1 MERKEAAPLLTEPA
15 ERYRESFLEAL
26 REFQAE
32 GRHLD
37 LDAARLAADF
47 GGFVR
52 GLRAEAD
59 RATLPPGRVP
69 QTTYWL
75 IDGDEFIG
83 RSSLRHELTPALL
96 EIGGHIGYEIRP
108 GKRRRGYGHAI
119 LRLTLAKAGALGLRA
134 VLVTCAADNIGSRR
148 VIERNGGR
156 FEDRRAGPDGDRP
169 TLRYWIALP

>member
-1 MERKEAAPLLTEPA
+1 MGRREAAPLLTEPA
-15 ERYRESFLEAL
+15 ARYRESYLEAL

-32 GRHLD
+32 GRHLN
-37 LDAARLAADF
+37 LDAARLAVDF

-52 GLRAEAD
+52 GLRAEAN
-59 RATLPPGRVP
+59 RAKLPPGRVL

-83 RSSLRHELTPALL
+83 RSSLRHELPPALL

-108 GKRRRGYGHAI
+108 TRRRQGYGGTI
-119 LRLTLAKAGALGLRA
+119 LRLTLPKARALGLRA
-134 VLVTCAADNIGSRR
+134 VLVTCAADNAGSRAI
-148 VIERNGGR
+148 IERNGGR

-169 TLRYWIALP
+169 TLRYWLALP